1 MLKTGSL
8 RLAYH
13 PRIADQASGGRHG
26 AGHSRE
32 AIAWLETLG
41 PNKTLIDSPNETIVP
56 TVARPST
63 AGARAMAML
72 DQLIGE
78 TRRGG
83 PQLEIGG
90 VIAEGGMGVI
100 REAKQVALGR
110 TVAVKS
116 LKPARREAGA
126 ALDLLR
132 EAWVTGGLEH
142 PSIVP
147 VHAIELDEQGMPSIV
162 LKRIAGVEWSRL
174 IGDAAEVQ
182 RRFGADLL
190 AWNLDILLRVLDAL
204 RFAHSHGVLHRD
216 LKPSNVMIGDFGEV
230 YLLDWGLAVSVRDD
244 GSGRLPLASQATELA
259 GTPCY
264 MAPEMLGRPNSAPLG
279 VRTDVYLAGAV
290 LHEIVA
296 GEPPHT
302 GTTAVEVIAKVI
314 SSRPELP
321 PHVNPELARIC
332 ERAMQQEMEAR
343 FESIEALQIA
353 IKRYLEHRGSAQLA
367 ERAKERLANL
377 RDALGPPTTKSEASR
392 EAPQQREDLYRL
404 FGACRYGFR
413 DALAVWP
420 ENDEARLGLAQA
432 TMLMAEYELA
442 ADRPQA
448 AVTLLGELDEPPPL
462 LETAR
467 AAAAAQALRVAQL
480 ERLGRDH
487 DTSIGRR
494 TRAFLTGLLGV
505 VFIVFPLLMYFV
517 PKFRTMTGDPQKQVT
532 FALAMALAVTVAR
545 WWARESM
552 NATLV
557 NRRLIGGLQF
567 VFVMQA
573 MVAFGGW
580 RLGLSPDQVIVLDLF
595 LYAVTTGMYAIT
607 MEPWLWFA
615 AIGYAA
621 GFFIATALPDHV
633 LVVLTCANAIFTI
646 NALWRWWPQNIRY
659 TAQERAA
666 RRR

>member
-1 MLKTGSL
+1 
-8 RLAYH
+8 
-13 PRIADQASGGRHG
+13 
-26 AGHSRE
+26 
-32 AIAWLETLG
+32 
-41 PNKTLIDSPNETIVP
+41 
-56 TVARPST
+56 
-63 AGARAMAML
+63 MAML

-78 TRRGG
+78 ARRGG
-83 PQLEIGG
+83 PQLVVGG
-90 VIAEGGMGVI
+90 IIAEGGMGVI
-100 REAKQVALGR
+100 REATQVALGR

-116 LKPARREAGA
+116 LKPARRDATA
-126 ALDLLR
+126 ALDLMR

-162 LKRIAGVEWSRL
+162 LKRIAGVEWSQL
-174 IGDAAEVQ
+174 LGDAAEVQ
-182 RRFGADLL
+182 RRFGVTDLL

-230 YLLDWGLAVSVRDD
+230 YLLDWGLAVSMRDD
-244 GSGRLPLASQATELA
+244 GSGRMPLAAQATELA

-264 MAPEMLGRPNSAPLG
+264 MAPEMLGRPDGPGLG
-279 VRTDVYLAGAV
+279 EYTDVYLAGAV
-290 LHEIVA
+290 LYELVV

-302 GTTAVEVIAKVI
+302 GATAVEVIAKVI

-332 ERAMQQEMEAR
+332 ERAMQHAVDAR
-343 FESIEALQIA
+343 FESIEAMQIA
-353 IKRYLEHRGSAQLA
+353 LKRYLEHRGSAQLA
-367 ERAKERLANL
+367 ERAKERLHRL
-377 RDALGPPTTKSEASR
+377 RDALGPPTTKSEAQR

-432 TMLMAEYELA
+432 TTLMAEYELA

-448 AVTLLGELDEPPPL
+448 AVTLLGELDDPLFSSGHPPPL

-467 AAAAAQALRVAQL
+467 AAAAAQALRVAEL

-487 DTSIGRR
+487 DASIGRR
-494 TRAFLTGLLGV
+494 TRAFLTALLGL
-505 VFIVFPLLMYFV
+505 VFIVFPLVMQYV
-517 PKFRTMTGDPQKQVT
+517 PAIRAMTGDPRKQVA
-532 FALAMALAVTVAR
+532 FALVMAVAVTLAR

-557 NRRLIGGLQF
+557 NRRLMGGLQF
-567 VFVMQA
+567 VFVMQVLIA
-573 MVAFGGW
+573 IGGW
-580 RLGLSPDQVIVLDLF
+580 RMGLTADQVIVADLL
-595 LYAVTTGMYAIT
+595 LYATTTGMFAIT
-607 MEPWLWFA
+607 VEPWLW
-615 AIGYAA
+615 
-621 GFFIATALPDHV
+621 IATAGYAFGFLVATGIPDQA
-633 LVVLTCANAIFTI
+633 LLVLTVANATFTV
-646 NALWRWWPQNIRY
+646 NALWRWWPQNLRY
-659 TAQERAA
+659 TAEAAAPRALA
-666 RRR
+666 LPPPGRSA